1 MADKLKVEVLAPIL
15 RVLNDL
21 AAKHFLSDYA
31 IGGGVGVLY
40 YVEPV
45 LTYDFDVVC
54 LFPGSSTLIDPSPLF
69 AELKRQGFDFAD
81 EDRVSI
87 HGILVQFIPA
97 EPGLMGEALK
107 QAVSIQIEG
116 VATRILRLEY
126 LMANML
132 RIFRVKDRAKL
143 ALIAESHLE
152 AVDPHLLKD
161 ILVRYDLWERWQHEF
176 VS

>member
-1 MADKLKVEVLAPIL
+1 MADNVKTEILAPIL

-21 AAKHFLSDYA
+21 IANNFLSDYA

-54 LFPGSSTLIDPSPLF
+54 LFPDHSTLIDPTPLF
-69 AELKRQGFDFAD
+69 AELKRQGCNFAH
-81 EDRVSI
+81 EDRISI
-87 HGILVQFIPA
+87 NGILVQFIPA
-97 EPGLMGEALK
+97 EPGLMEEALSN
-107 QAVSIQIEG
+107 AVTVSIEG
-116 VATRILRLEY
+116 VTTRILRLEY

-132 RIFRVKDRAKL
+132 RVFRAKDRAKL
-143 ALIAESHLE
+143 ALIAESHSDSYDHKLLYNILE
-152 AVDPHLLKD
+152 RHN
-161 ILVRYDLWERWQHEF
+161 LWDKWQNEF